1 MNLILQSKFPILTYK
16 IGIIIYTVRLVKS
29 CTDVAIKDIYGGGT
43 RSRKLQTSD
52 GGALS
57 EVIVSFLGLAEIEL
71 EALMSPP
78 CLDPGSSISMTH
90 GL

>member
-1 MNLILQSKFPILTYK
+1 MTDSEYSDALA
-16 IGIIIYTVRLVKS
+16 VVKE
-29 CTDVAIKDIYGGGT
+29 V
-43 RSRKLQTSD
+43 RSRENCRPQMGVPCLRS
-52 GGALS
+52 LCL
-57 EVIVSFLGLAEIEL
+57 SFLGLAETEL